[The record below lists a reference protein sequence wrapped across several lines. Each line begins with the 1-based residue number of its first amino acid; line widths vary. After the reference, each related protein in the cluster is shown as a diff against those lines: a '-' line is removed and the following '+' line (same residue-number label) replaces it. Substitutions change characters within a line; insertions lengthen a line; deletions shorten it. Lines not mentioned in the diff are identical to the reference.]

1 MAMLKDQMESWTRK
15 VDGAKRKY
23 EVVVESSLARLNDL
37 SLLALCLPSL
47 LSV

>member
-1 MAMLKDQMESWTRK
+1 MAVLEDQMENWTRK
-15 VDGAKRKY
+15 ADGAKWKY
-23 EVVVESSLARLNDL
+23 VVVVESSLARLNDP